1 MQRMLYLA
9 QVETCDPADTVRLK
23 LLACQEG
30 DRVWSVLANSE
41 PRVLLDATHTLK
53 DDLKGVLN
61 RGVLVLVRLSEE
73 QEVIEIELAT
83 DWVLALINDYLS
95 DGLTPTFFK
104 QEVAHV
110 EAGRQWLALQM
121 QDLGRRA
128 LEMEARR
135 EEIQILEESLRQER
149 QELEASTLALEA
161 RWEVVRAQE
170 AKLQQEQQRLEQLA
184 DRRKPQICQPDG

>member
-1 MQRMLYLA
+1 MLYLA

-30 DRVWSVLANSE
+30 DRVWSILANSE
-41 PRVLLDATHTLK
+41 PRVLLDVTNDLK
-53 DDLKGVLN
+53 DVLN
-61 RGVLVLVRLSEE
+61 QGVLVLVRLSEQ
-73 QEVIEIELAT
+73 QEILEIELAT
-83 DWVLALINDYLS
+83 EWVLALINDYLS

-184 DRRKPQICQPDG
+184 DCREPQICQPDS

>member
-30 DRVWSVLANSE
+30 DRVWSVLADSE
-41 PRVLLDATHTLK
+41 PRLILDMTV
-53 DDLKGVLN
+53 DLKATLN
-61 RGVLVLVRLSEE
+61 RGVLVLVQLSDN
-73 QEVIEIELAT
+73 QEVLGIELAT
-83 DWVLALINDYLS
+83 DWVLALVNDYLS

-110 EAGRQWLALQM
+110 EAGRQWLASQM

-128 LEMEARR
+128 LEVEARR
-135 EEIQILEESLRQER
+135 EEIQILEENLKQER
-149 QELEASTLALEA
+149 RELETSTLELEA
-161 RWEVVRAQE
+161 RWERVRALE
-170 AKLQQEQQRLEQLA
+170 AKLEQEQQRLEQIA
-184 DRRKPQICQPDG
+184 DRRKP

>member
-23 LLACQEG
+23 LLACQES
-30 DRVWSVLANSE
+30 DRVWSVLADSE
-41 PRVLLDATHTLK
+41 PRLLLAMTVNLKAT
-53 DDLKGVLN
+53 LN
-61 RGVLVLVRLSEE
+61 CGVLVLVQLSEK
-73 QEVIEIELAT
+73 QEVLGIELAT

-110 EAGRQWLALQM
+110 EAGRQWLTSQM

-128 LEMEARR
+128 LEVEARR
-135 EEIQILEESLRQER
+135 EEIQILEESLKQER
-149 QELEASTLALEA
+149 QELEA
-161 RWEVVRAQE
+161 RWELVRAQE
-170 AKLQQEQQRLEQLA
+170 AKLRQEQQRLERLA
-184 DRRKPQICQPDG
+184 DRRQP